1 MADDEAKQFSQ
12 RYAEDAL
19 VRVELPLVLPQRCES
34 LFKIDDECVGVS
46 GLGDHVV
53 NISLDIFVEL
63 FLETL
68 LDSSLVGSVGVLQPE
83 RHCRVAV
90 GAKQGDECGL
100 LLVFF
105 LDSDLVVPGVAV
117 EEAEQV
123 AARRGVDD
131 LINPRQPE
139 GVLGA
144 VLVEVGVV
152 DAHPPLVRVL
162 LADDDGVGEPL
173 RMEDFFD
180 EADCE

>member
-1 MADDEAKQFSQ
+1 
-12 RYAEDAL
+12 
-19 VRVELPLVLPQRCES
+19 
-34 LFKIDDECVGVS
+34 
-46 GLGDHVV
+46 
-53 NISLDIFVEL
+53 
-63 FLETL
+63 
-68 LDSSLVGSVGVLQPE
+68 
-83 RHCRVAV
+83 
-90 GAKQGDECGL
+90 
-100 LLVFF
+100 
-105 LDSDLVVPGVAV
+105 
-117 EEAEQV
+117 
-123 AARRGVDD
+123 